1 MKYNVQVVLPCNDV
15 RILGGVVLLISRIDF
30 NGAVLQQMDL
40 RALAVVLPLTRELD
54 VFESRLKSG
63 QYFFVITNKKICFNI
78 EIHSFT

>member
-30 NGAVLQQMDL
+30 NGAILQQMDL

-63 QYFFVITNKKICFNI
+63 TILFCYHKQKYLF
-78 EIHSFT
+78 